1 MTISETLYTA
11 RFRAPDTIA
20 RATNQTIECPTYRL
34 GAVATPTSGTVS
46 VYRAD
51 QTVVVNAAAVSIAP
65 GSWAKYTISGG
76 VTSPLQL
83 EEGWLIE
90 WTLTMPD
97 MLPHVFRQ
105 DAALVRRELAP
116 VVTDADLIRRHSDLP
131 QLLATGVTTFQD
143 YLDEAWATIMLRVI
157 ANGRRPYLVI
167 SPSAFRDVHLL
178 LTLHFIFLDF
188 QTSAGD
194 GSRWQA
200 LADYYRAAYTEAYGQ
215 LSFVYDE
222 SDTNK
227 VDPTHRKSGSSQVW
241 LNGRGSGNFYGL
253 RGY

>member
-1 MTISETLYTA
+1 MTISETLYTG
-11 RFRAPDTIA
+11 RFRAPETIQRGVDQEIA
-20 RATNQTIECPTYRL
+20 CPTFRL
-34 GAVATPTSGTVS
+34 GVIATPTSGTVS
-46 VYRAD
+46 VFRAD
-51 QTVVVNAAAVSIAP
+51 QTAIVSVAAVSIAP
-65 GSWAKYTISGG
+65 ASFAVFTILAAAT
-76 VTSPLQL
+76 TSLQL

-90 WTLTMPD
+90 WRLIMPD
-97 MLPHVFRQ
+97 GLPHIFRQ

-131 QLLATGVTTFQD
+131 QLLSGGVTSYQD
-143 YLDEAWATIMLRVI
+143 YLDEAWATIMLRLI
-157 ANGRRPYLVI
+157 ANGRRPYLVM
-167 SPSAFRDVHLL
+167 SPSALRDVHLL
-178 LTLHFIFLDF
+178 LTLHLIFMDF

-227 VDPTHRKSGSSQVW
+227 VDATRRKSGSSQVW
-241 LNGRGSGNFYGL
+241 LNGRGHGMSGV
-253 RGY
+253 GY

>member
-11 RFRAPDTIA
+11 RFRAPDTIQ
-20 RATNQTIECPTYRL
+20 RGTNQTIECPTYRL
-34 GAVATPTSGTVS
+34 GVVATPTSGTVS
-46 VYRAD
+46 VYKAD
-51 QTVVVNAAAVSIAP
+51 QTAVVSAAVVTIAP
-65 GSWAKYTISGG
+65 GSWAKYTILAG

-90 WTLTMPD
+90 WTLIMPD
-97 MLPHVFRQ
+97 GLPHTFRQ

-131 QLLATGVTTFQD
+131 QLLASGSTTYQD

-167 SPSAFRDVHLL
+167 SPSAFRDVHLHY
-178 LTLHFIFLDF
+178 TLHLIFLDF

-194 GSRWQA
+194 GGRWQA
-200 LADYYRAAYTEAYGQ
+200 LADYYRAAYTESYGQ

-227 VDPTHRKSGSSQVW
+227 VDATKRKSGTSQVW
-241 LNGRGSGNFYGL
+241 LNGRGGGPVLGPRWY
-253 RGY
+253 

>member
-11 RFRAPDTIA
+11 RFRAPDTIQ
-20 RATNQTIECPTYRL
+20 RGVNQTIACPTYRL
-34 GAVATPTSGTVS
+34 GVVATPASGTVT
-46 VYRAD
+46 VYKAD
-51 QTVVVNAAAVSIAP
+51 QTAVVSTAVVSIAP
-65 GSWAKYTISGG
+65 SSWATYTILAG
-76 VTSPLQL
+76 VTSSLQL

-90 WTLTMPD
+90 WTLVMPD
-97 MLPHVFRQ
+97 GLTHIFRQ

-131 QLLATGVTTFQD
+131 QLLAGGATSYQD

-157 ANGRRPYLVI
+157 GNGRRPYLVM

-178 LTLHFIFLDF
+178 LTLHLIFLDF

-194 GSRWQA
+194 GGRWQA
-200 LADYYRAAYTEAYGQ
+200 LADYYRQAYTEAYGQ

-227 VDPTHRKSGSSQVW
+227 VDATKRKSGASRVW
-241 LNGRGSGNFYGL
+241 LNGRGGPGFYPGW
-253 RGY
+253 Y